1 MTVHYDAV
9 ICIFRFK
16 NYRYDAIY
24 IYVYIYRYDKYMVAS
39 CKVNG
44 SGIRQLV

>member
-9 ICIFRFK
+9 ICIFRFN

-24 IYVYIYRYDKYMVAS
+24 ICIYIDMINIWLQVA
-39 CKVNG
+39 
-44 SGIRQLV
+44 R

>member
-24 IYVYIYRYDKYMVAS
+24 IYVYIYIDMINIWLQVA
-39 CKVNG
+39 
-44 SGIRQLV
+44 R